1 MADVTGDFD
10 LTLTGDSASAVGL
23 NAVDVD
29 ALAVTGTLTLNDNI
43 TVDDSVD
50 LSTNVASITLAANSV
65 IDVAA
70 GGADQAITLAD
81 VTGDFDL
88 TLTGDSAS
96 AVGLNAV
103 DVDALAVTGTLTL
116 NNNITVDDSV
126 DLSTN
131 VASITLAANSV
142 IDVTGGA
149 TVDQAITL
157 ADVTGDFDLTL
168 TGDSASAVGLNA
180 VDVDALAVTGTLTL
194 NDNITVDDSVDLST
208 NVASITLAAN
218 SVIDVGGVDQA
229 ITLADVTGDFDLTLT
244 GDSASAVG
252 VNAVD
257 VDALAVTG
265 TLTLNNNITVD
276 DSVDLSTNVA
286 SITLAANSVI
296 DVVAGDRPGDHL
308 GRCYRRL

>member
-1 MADVTGDFD
+1 MWT
-10 LTLTGDSASAVGL
+10 
-23 NAVDVD
+23 
-29 ALAVTGTLTLNDNI
+29 LAVTGTLTLNDNI

-65 IDVAA
+65 IDV
-70 GGADQAITLAD
+70 GRRTDQAITLAD

-142 IDVTGGA
+142 IDVVAGG
-149 TVDQAITL
+149 VDQAITL

-194 NDNITVDDSVDLST
+194 NDNITVDDSGICQPMWPQLLWLQIV
-208 NVASITLAAN
+208 
-218 SVIDVGGVDQA
+218 
-229 ITLADVTGDFDLTLT
+229 
-244 GDSASAVG
+244 
-252 VNAVD
+252 
-257 VDALAVTG
+257 
-265 TLTLNNNITVD
+265 
-276 DSVDLSTNVA
+276 
-286 SITLAANSVI
+286 
-296 DVVAGDRPGDHL
+296 
-308 GRCYRRL
+308 